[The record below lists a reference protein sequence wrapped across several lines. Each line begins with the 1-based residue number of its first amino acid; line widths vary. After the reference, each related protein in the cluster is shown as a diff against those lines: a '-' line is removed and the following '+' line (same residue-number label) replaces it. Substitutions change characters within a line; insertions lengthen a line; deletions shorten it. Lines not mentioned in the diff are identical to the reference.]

1 MLTKETITERL
12 QSLQTQ
18 PYIKPDTSVVQAM
31 TKLQQELQDD
41 YCNVVVLGEFSRGKS
56 TFVNALLGTELIPM
70 NVLQETACINKLV
83 YSETPY
89 VKVVYRDGNEEQG
102 QADMSYLTMFSASN
116 REVDFSRISHIEI
129 GYPAEFLQNRVA
141 LIDTP
146 GVEDMDQQRV
156 DITYGY
162 LPKANAI
169 IFLLDAASPLKKT
182 ELEFLKKQ
190 VLPQGIRDII
200 FVANKFDHID
210 PDEEEPEEVLQAIK
224 RRINKALA
232 DQHQLGEIKLYPMC
246 SKQAM
251 EARIRDDAGKLQAS
265 GYNAMEKGLQE
276 LLSGGH
282 VGEMKLQRYNHV
294 FKQLVVTLQSQLQ
307 AELSLKQ
314 LDSERLEKLEE
325 KLDDMLLQQEG
336 SKAKLREFAEEQ
348 CDIICQMT
356 DKSLQYFHEKLEDNI
371 VDMVQDYKGTDFKEY
386 VEVRVTK
393 QVSKEITNW
402 LGVYT
407 PRIDL
412 LLRKLNQELSLGL
425 SRQFKR
431 EIKLTSHAVGE
442 VVNGSSISLETAD
455 LSNTD
460 IIAGSLAA
468 AGGLALTLIAGSV
481 FMPFVSFAAMPL
493 IRRKMLDSKLE
504 AAKAELIPEV
514 RNGLIQAM
522 TKLQQDLHKSIRQG
536 CDSAAANAE
545 YSYEMLLNDIRR
557 SVAEQ
562 REENKAKG
570 VTLVS
575 DTNRLRQ
582 YIHDLQQLA
591 VE

>member
-116 REVDFSRISHIEI
+116 REVDFSRIS
-129 GYPAEFLQNRVA
+129 
-141 LIDTP
+141 
-146 GVEDMDQQRV
+146 
-156 DITYGY
+156 YGY

-294 FKQLVVTLQSQLQ
+294 FKQLLMTLQSQLQ

-562 REENKAKG
+562 REENKTKG